1 MGCKTELS
9 IFKTEIWQLDSYS
22 SFRQR
27 LWSLTPVWQRLKK
40 KLKKK
45 TSIVDSELSADALWN
60 KIYVNSPK
68 NETLF
73 LKKKSLVSLNL
84 MYVDSVT

>member
-1 MGCKTELS
+1 MSCLFLKRKYDSWTLIPPFDNVCGLS
-9 IFKTEIWQLDSYS
+9 RPFDSD
-22 SFRQR
+22 
-27 LWSLTPVWQRLKK
+27 LKK

-84 MYVDSVT
+84 MYVGSVT